1 MALCL
6 GINVPSTTSRKV
18 KTWKF
23 ASKFLW
29 KNATVQNKSEL
40 GRWVKQELLDLGPT
54 FVKLGQIASTR
65 ADLYPPE
72 FTKELESLQDDVPPV
87 EIDIDVKYDIFKEF
101 DPVPF
106 KSASIGQ
113 VHMAVLQNGQ
123 KVVVKVKRPGI
134 LNIMKEDTNTIRGI
148 VHFLERIGIDTGNS
162 SGSVLDE
169 SIEYLLGEADYKQE
183 INNAIK
189 FRKSMKDI
197 EWVKVPKV
205 YKKYSNDEMIVMEY
219 VPSVKLTEITE
230 KRVNKKKICEALIL
244 SLIHI

>member
-1 MALCL
+1 MAICL
-6 GINVPSTTSRKV
+6 GINVPGPTSRKI

-23 ASKFLW
+23 AGKFLW
-29 KNATVQNKSEL
+29 KNATVQNKTEL
-40 GRWVKQELLDLGPT
+40 GRWTKNELLDLGPT

-87 EIDIDVKYDIFKEF
+87 EIDVDVKYDIFKEF

-134 LNIMKEDTNTIRGI
+134 LNIMKEDTDTIRGI

-162 SGSVLDE
+162 SGIVLDE
-169 SIEYLLGEADYKQE
+169 SIEYLLGEA
-183 INNAIK
+183 ITN
-189 FRKSMKDI
+189 RR
-197 EWVKVPKV
+197 
-205 YKKYSNDEMIVMEY
+205 
-219 VPSVKLTEITE
+219 LTM
-230 KRVNKKKICEALIL
+230 L
-244 SLIHI
+244 

>member
-1 MALCL
+1 MLRNKCARVQLP
-6 GINVPSTTSRKV
+6 GKRKRGSLLV
-18 KTWKF
+18 ISYGKMLLYK
-23 ASKFLW
+23 
-29 KNATVQNKSEL
+29 NKSEL

-123 KVVVKVKRPGI
+123 KVVVKIKRPGI
-134 LNIMKEDTNTIRGI
+134 LDIMKEDTDTIRGI
-148 VHFLERIGIDTGNS
+148 VQFLERIGIDTGNS
-162 SGSVLDE
+162 SGLVLDE
-169 SIEYLLGEADYKQE
+169 SIEYLLGEARLQTGD
-183 INNAIK
+183 
-189 FRKSMKDI
+189 
-197 EWVKVPKV
+197 
-205 YKKYSNDEMIVMEY
+205 
-219 VPSVKLTEITE
+219 
-230 KRVNKKKICEALIL
+230 
-244 SLIHI
+244 